1 MDDIL
6 IELEENKSATIDS
19 SLSEPT
25 SSLAK
30 SNNNNNE
37 ILIDVKD
44 VSMLFRLPGEKI
56 DNLKEYF
63 IKFIKRKIKYKD
75 FWVLN
80 NINLQ
85 VRRGESLAL
94 IGRNGAGKSTLLRLI
109 AGIMEPTKGFITTK
123 GVMAPLLKLG
133 AGFDSNATGKENI
146 YLNGAILGF
155 SKKEMEKKYDS
166 IVDFS
171 ELQDFM
177 NVPIKNYSSGMLA
190 RLGFSIA
197 VDVKPDIL
205 IVDEILAVGDA
216 LFQKKCK
223 KRIKELQDG
232 GTTFIVVSHSM
243 ETVKSL
249 CQKAAWIKDGNLAM
263 YGEVSDVASAY
274 LKYCNEIDPTNK

>member
-6 IELEENKSATIDS
+6 IELEENKLNIKDS
-19 SLSEPT
+19 SDNEPISSPANST
-25 SSLAK
+25 S
-30 SNNNNNE
+30 NNNE

-146 YLNGAILGF
+146 FLNGAILGF

-171 ELQDFM
+171 ELHDFM

>member
-1 MDDIL
+1 
-6 IELEENKSATIDS
+6 
-19 SLSEPT
+19 
-25 SSLAK
+25 
-30 SNNNNNE
+30 
-37 ILIDVKD
+37 
-44 VSMLFRLPGEKI
+44 MLFRLPAEKI

-63 IKFIKRKIKYKD
+63 IKFLKRKIKYKD
-75 FWVLN
+75 FWVLK

-109 AGIMEPTKGFITTK
+109 AGIMEPAKGEITTK

-146 YLNGAILGF
+146 FLNGAILGF
-155 SKKEMEKKYDS
+155 SKKEMAKKYNS
-166 IVDFS
+166 IVEFS
-171 ELQDFM
+171 ELGDFM
-177 NVPIKNYSSGMLA
+177 NVPIKNYSSGMMA

-216 LFQKKCK
+216 PFQKKCRT
-223 KRIKELQDG
+223 RIKQLQDS

-243 ETVKSL
+243 ETLKSL
-249 CQKAAWIKDGNLAM
+249 CQKAIWLKDGKIELSGSVA
-263 YGEVSDVASAY
+263 EVSSSY
-274 LKYCNEIDPTNK
+274 LKYCNEVSLDK

>member
-1 MDDIL
+1 MEDIITEIQYDDLVESTSNTPIL
-6 IELEENKSATIDS
+6 SDS
-19 SLSEPT
+19 YSEVER
-25 SSLAK
+25 
-30 SNNNNNE
+30 E

-44 VSMLFRLPGEKI
+44 VSMLFRLPAEKI

-63 IKFIKRKIKYKD
+63 IKFLKRKIKYKD
-75 FWVLN
+75 FWVLK

-109 AGIMEPTKGFITTK
+109 AGIMEPAKGEITTK

-146 YLNGAILGF
+146 FLNGAILGF
-155 SKKEMEKKYDS
+155 SKKEMAKKYNS
-166 IVDFS
+166 IVEFS
-171 ELQDFM
+171 ELGDFM
-177 NVPIKNYSSGMLA
+177 NVPIKNYSSGMMA

-216 LFQKKCK
+216 PFQKKCRT
-223 KRIKELQDG
+223 RIKQLQDS

-243 ETVKSL
+243 ETLKSL
-249 CQKAAWIKDGNLAM
+249 CQKAIWLKDGKIELSGSVA
-263 YGEVSDVASAY
+263 EVSSSY
-274 LKYCNEIDPTNK
+274 LKYCNEVSLDK

>member
-1 MDDIL
+1 MDDLL
-6 IELEENKSATIDS
+6 IELDEKNGEITLPTPSVFEENDKSEVI
-19 SLSEPT
+19 
-25 SSLAK
+25 
-30 SNNNNNE
+30 
-37 ILIDVKD
+37 IDVKD

-63 IKFIKRKIKYKD
+63 IKLLKGNIKYKE

-85 VRRGESLAL
+85 VKSGESLAL

-109 AGIMEPTKGFITTK
+109 AGIMEPTKGTISTK
-123 GVMAPLLKLG
+123 GVMAPLLRLG

-155 SKKEMEKKYDS
+155 SKKEMTKKYES
-166 IVDFS
+166 IVEFS
-171 ELQDFM
+171 ELGDFM
-177 NVPIKNYSSGMLA
+177 NVPIKNYSSGMMA

-216 LFQKKCK
+216 PFQKKCQI
-223 KRIKELQDG
+223 RIKELQKS
-232 GTTFIVVSHSM
+232 GTTFIVVSHSIQ
-243 ETVKSL
+243 TVKNL
-249 CQKAAWIKDGNLAM
+249 CQKAVWLKNGKMEM
-263 YGEVSDVASAY
+263 YGNINEISAAY
-274 LKYCNEIDPTNK
+274 IEYCNEVSAEK